1 MCPTFLHRHEIKN
14 VIVIY
19 EMMLVMRVETAV
31 EVAVVIVAWRWMAV
45 RL

>member
-31 EVAVVIVAWRWMAV
+31 EVAVNFLMTIPFS
-45 RL
+45 L